1 MAVSGFRR
9 WVAAIALLVAWVATP
24 VAPTRAAALT
34 LTPFK
39 STLYPY
45 SIDYPRTWKHT
56 IFPIGQIK
64 VDGFYAP
71 PAPGTGLTDNVNI
84 FSQPLPSTLSDAELL
99 RLNEQQI
106 RSQLK
111 ISAHRIGTIKVGHRK
126 VALIAYNIP
135 YGGRTISTTQALASI
150 GKRAWYFTLSTLP
163 GRAAG
168 LRPVFAAMLRTF
180 HAR

>member
-71 PAPGTGLTDNVNI
+71 PAPGTGIRDNVNI
-84 FSQPLPSTLSDAELL
+84 FSQPLPSTISDAELVT
-99 RLNEQQI
+99 LNEQQI
-106 RSQLK
+106 QSQLK

-126 VALIAYNIP
+126 AALIAYNIP
-135 YGGRTISTTQALASI
+135 YGGRTISTTQALAAI

-163 GRAAG
+163 SEAARM
-168 LRPVFAAMLRTF
+168 RPVFAAMLRTF